1 MKYEKLN
8 MKDTK
13 NEKPKLEKLPFDEK
27 SVFYTRDQRYMRK
40 NFRPLELNTA
50 YSV

>member
-27 SVFYTRDQRYMRK
+27 SMFFTPETRGICAKIFGR
-40 NFRPLELNTA
+40 
-50 YSV
+50 